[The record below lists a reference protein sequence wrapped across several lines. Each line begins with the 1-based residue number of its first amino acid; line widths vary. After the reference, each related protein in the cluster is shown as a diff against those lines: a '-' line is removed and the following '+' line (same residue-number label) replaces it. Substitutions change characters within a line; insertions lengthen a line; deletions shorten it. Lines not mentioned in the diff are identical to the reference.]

1 MKNDV
6 LDKRKNSRV
15 ATPPS
20 SISEGISL
28 GHPLIIDVSRGGA
41 CLWLSDPPPKEQGLA
56 LQFRYRGHDHVLP
69 SRVAWS
75 RLCVATADCE
85 NPALSDGWLAGFAFD
100 EGNGGV
106 PITDFPFDLLRNGH
120 VSVSVLAEH
129 HAADNWQKEGGGTSG
144 VITFSEQSILGVK
157 AAAKELLPVFARH
170 FTDVHMVFTRDRLEI
185 SAPFRPP
192 AELKPPEARRRDSC
206 VIQASPTA
214 HPPALMR
221 IEQPAALVQPEN
233 TRVTDGRRRGL
244 IAVVSLAAVIL
255 GGTLFGVSHKS
266 RGTPDA
272 LKVPVERRSIPAWA
286 AGIDQT
292 ALEGWIEVQKK
303 FNLPDATVRSAIQ
316 ILQTNDKYP
325 PGQSLHDLARYPAE
339 VKRAFSLL
347 AGAQTGTLFDFG
359 PLENDLKGRMVA
371 GVRFPDEPPGGAYSS
386 LERESFNNVV
396 VLATIELF
404 DRRQDDHSVKEILAA
419 LRRGRT

>member
-6 LDKRKNSRV
+6 LDKRKYSRV

-28 GHPLIIDVSRGGA
+28 GHPLIIDVSHGGA
-41 CLWLSDPPPKEQGLA
+41 CLWLSDPPPEAQGLA
-56 LQFRYRGHDHVLP
+56 LQFRYGGHDRVLP

-75 RLCVATADCE
+75 RPCVATADCD
-85 NPALSDGWLAGFAFD
+85 NPALSEGWLAGFAFA
-100 EGNGGV
+100 EGDGNI
-106 PITDFPFDLLRNGH
+106 PITDGFPDILRGGQ
-120 VSVSVLAEH
+120 VTVSVLAEH
-129 HAADNWQKEGGGTSG
+129 HAADNWQKEGGTTSG
-144 VITFSEQSILGVK
+144 VITFSEHSILGIK

-170 FTDVHMVFTRDRLEI
+170 FTDVHMTFTRDRLEI

-192 AELKPPEARRRDSC
+192 AELNPSEAQRRDYRS
-206 VIQASPTA
+206 IQASHAA
-214 HPPALMR
+214 HPPAPVR

-233 TRVTDGRRRGL
+233 TRAMGGRRRGL
-244 IAVVSLAAVIL
+244 IAISSLAAVIL
-255 GGTLFGVSHKS
+255 GWTLLGLSHKS
-266 RGTPDA
+266 GGTPSA
-272 LKVPVERRSIPAWA
+272 PKVPVEGRSIPAWA

-292 ALEGWIEVQKK
+292 SLDGWIEVQKK
-303 FNLPDATVRSAIQ
+303 FDLSDATVRSAIQ

-347 AGAQTGTLFDFG
+347 AGAQTGTRFDFG
-359 PLENDLKGRMVA
+359 PLENDLKGLMVEGA
-371 GVRFPDEPPGGAYSS
+371 RFPDEAPGGRYSS

-404 DRRQDDHSVKEILAA
+404 HRRQDDPSVKEILAA
-419 LRRGRT
+419 LRRG